1 MFDKIVVITRRT
13 PLEMLT
19 QRLGTKSQ
27 AKFYLEQEATRG
39 GTGFAAYEN
48 EDTAY
53 GRARECLQRALPKA
67 IRAQWIERDFLPTF
81 TFGPRDLIVTLGSDG
96 LIVNTAKYASGIPIL
111 AFRPDGVAAESQLAP
126 VAVGQATVL
135 LSKAIAGTLTPRS
148 ITMACATLGDGRQ
161 IHAVNELFIGPR
173 THTSARY
180 QLTIDEQSEQQ
191 SSSGILVATG
201 TGSTGWLRAICAGA
215 AKIMGAAQITGVATD
230 PAFPADSEQLIYAV
244 REPWPSR
251 TTAATL
257 VYGQIYQGQCLEIV
271 SQMPTGGVIF
281 SDGVESDFLAFESG
295 AVAKIGISDRR
306 LLLLR

>member
-53 GRARECLQRALPKA
+53 GRARECLRRALPKA

-96 LIVNTAKYASGIPIL
+96 LIVNAAKYASGIPIL
-111 AFRPDGVAAESQLAP
+111 AFRPEGVAAESQLAP
-126 VAVGQATVL
+126 VVVGQATVL

-180 QLTIDEQSEQQ
+180 QLTIGESSEEQ
-191 SSSGILVATG
+191 SSSGVLVATG

-215 AKIMGAAQITGVATD
+215 EQITGVATD
-230 PAFPADSEQLIYAV
+230 PIFPADSEQLTYAV

-251 TTAATL
+251 TTKATL
-257 VYGQIYQGQCLEIV
+257 VYGQIYQGEYLEIV

-281 SDGVESDFLAFESG
+281 SDGVESDFLPFESG

-306 LLLLR
+306 LILLG